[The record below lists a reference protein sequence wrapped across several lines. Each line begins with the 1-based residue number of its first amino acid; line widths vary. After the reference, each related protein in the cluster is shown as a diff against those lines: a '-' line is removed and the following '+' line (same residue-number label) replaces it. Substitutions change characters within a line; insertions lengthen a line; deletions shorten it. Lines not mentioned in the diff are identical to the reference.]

1 MPVIPAFS
9 AATVN
14 QSSLILAR
22 YAQIIR
28 YDENAFFGI
37 NADDNRD
44 RACRKI
50 WTKIERDMI
59 ARYLGQ
65 AQIMI
70 EEKLGYPIGQKF
82 YVDEQHHNAR
92 WIFSKWS
99 NVQALGIQAISVIA
113 TAVALDHT
121 ADPATIAATAT
132 VVTDPDE
139 IHFYQTGTDV
149 EIYPNLLDISGGFLN
164 ASFPRARLVKEAFQD
179 NPENGLSYTDTSV
192 DGPYIQ
198 AIDIKRI
205 YIDTSEP
212 GEFVWP
218 LGKDCPEECEEETEP
233 ACGYIRS
240 NLSGVITMLM
250 PTEGECPWLGAS
262 ELRINYAAGKPLD
275 PLAEDAILHL
285 AHALMPIPPC
295 PGCDP
300 IAMLWQQDQNTPE
313 VLTRA
318 RIDCPFGPNDGAWRA
333 WNYAKT
339 NRRVRMTHI

>member
-99 NVQALGIQAISVIA
+99 NVQALGIQAI
-113 TAVALDHT
+113 
-121 ADPATIAATAT
+121 
-132 VVTDPDE
+132 
-139 IHFYQTGTDV
+139 
-149 EIYPNLLDISGGFLN
+149 
-164 ASFPRARLVKEAFQD
+164 
-179 NPENGLSYTDTSV
+179 
-192 DGPYIQ
+192 
-198 AIDIKRI
+198 
-205 YIDTSEP
+205 
-212 GEFVWP
+212 
-218 LGKDCPEECEEETEP
+218 
-233 ACGYIRS
+233 
-240 NLSGVITMLM
+240 
-250 PTEGECPWLGAS
+250 
-262 ELRINYAAGKPLD
+262 
-275 PLAEDAILHL
+275 
-285 AHALMPIPPC
+285 
-295 PGCDP
+295 
-300 IAMLWQQDQNTPE
+300 
-313 VLTRA
+313 
-318 RIDCPFGPNDGAWRA
+318 
-333 WNYAKT
+333 
-339 NRRVRMTHI
+339 